1 MHMSSK
7 EIGGKAE
14 EQDEHSEKCMDE
26 GNQGRSQAATK
37 N

>member
-1 MHMSSK
+1 MSSK

-26 GNQGRSQAATK
+26 GNRGRSQAATK